1 MPAPGKWRSFM
12 KFPVRV
18 PPIGII
24 QSSSRHGW
32 SSPWIPHGCPIGN
45 LQSEFRTTGVLASPQ
60 IYCGD
65 MTSKKKNGDFPGKF
79 PRNRRNWDLPGW
91 IVESPSGQSC
101 IDFHL
106 GRPPSP
112 SREWFQ
118 KPIRGHPLRSTSI
131 YQEMFIHQSQTSRF
145 LMLVTMKNGS
155 PIINGLWESPFFLS
169 SMVPTYNNQPTH
181 HLSRMTRISM
191 IYVWWFKTIYKLHLH
206 ISIPV

>member
-1 MPAPGKWRSFM
+1 MVTTGD
-12 KFPVRV
+12 
-18 PPIGII
+18 
-24 QSSSRHGW
+24 
-32 SSPWIPHGCPIGN
+32 PHGSPIIPIGN
-45 LQSEFRTTGVLASPQ
+45 LQSESDDWGARFSPNIPWRYDKQ
-60 IYCGD
+60 Q
-65 MTSKKKNGDFPGKF
+65 KKGCFPRKI

>member
-1 MPAPGKWRSFM
+1 MPAPGKWRSYE

-24 QSSSRHGW
+24 QSSWMIIIETYGDDW
-32 SSPWIPHGCPIGN
+32 GSPWIPHYPHRKPPIRIGR
-45 LQSEFRTTGVLASPQ
+45 LGFSVLPKYTVEIWQA
-60 IYCGD
+60 
-65 MTSKKKNGDFPGKF
+65 KKKRWFPRKI

-101 IDFHL
+101 MDVHL

-118 KPIRGHPLRSTSI
+118 KRIRGHPLRSTSI

-169 SMVPTYNNQPTH
+169 SMVPTYNNH
-181 HLSRMTRISM
+181 FSHFSM
-191 IYVWWFKTIYKLHLH
+191 CPSASAMRKRQGLMPGFPCL
-206 ISIPV
+206 